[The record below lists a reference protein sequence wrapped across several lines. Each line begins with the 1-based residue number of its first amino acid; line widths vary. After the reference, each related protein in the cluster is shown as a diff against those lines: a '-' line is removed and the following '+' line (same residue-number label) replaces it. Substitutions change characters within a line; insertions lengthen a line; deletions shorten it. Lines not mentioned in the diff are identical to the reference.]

1 MNNNFNDEI
10 SLSPFFQLWDR
21 GDGIGEIYLFNA
33 IIGYIHG
40 EQQLDDGYYY
50 DEELGD
56 YVLSEDHEYQLVSCF
71 PGHLSSSHELLKP
84 FSNSPIDCLD
94 HLISLVQSVPD
105 SLLPPKPKGSVID
118 VFSGHEKFLISRNF
132 DFEIVVH
139 GATIAD
145 SIIQHFSDFS
155 HYLQKFLE
163 NYPEVHIEFLNHS
176 YLNGN
181 VYFLYELQNKYLL
194 HLVFNQNNQMIFGA
208 INQSAQMKSI
218 VILECSEKN
227 YEFIC
232 QSILE
237 KLNISSEQAKF
248 NIQIN
253 TEYITRLP
261 KRKNVFLSD
270 VIQSHFDSF
279 VSLLN
284 NQGSFI
290 LERDLKMIN
299 SKNLQFTISRQEL
312 LFLKTKIKSF
322 GLDLIPCMSLFIN
335 HLLKN
340 ETNIS

>member
-1 MNNNFNDEI
+1 MNNNFDDEI
-10 SLSPFFQLWDR
+10 SLSPFFKLWNR
-21 GDGIGEIYLFNA
+21 GDGIGEIYLFNS

-40 EQQLDDGYYY
+40 EQQLEDGYHY
-50 DEELGD
+50 DEDLGD
-56 YVLSEDHEYQLVSCF
+56 YVVDEEHEYQLVSCF

-94 HLISLVQSVPD
+94 HLISLVQSVPEN
-105 SLLPPKPKGSVID
+105 LLPPKPKGSVID
-118 VFSGHEKFLISRNF
+118 VFSGHEKFLISRDF

-139 GATIAD
+139 GAVISD
-145 SIIQHFSDFS
+145 SILQHFSDFS
-155 HYLQKFLE
+155 HYLKDFLE

-181 VYFLYELQNKYLL
+181 IYFIYELQNKYLL
-194 HLVFNQNNQMIFGA
+194 HLVFNQNNQVIFGA

-218 VILECSEKN
+218 VMLDCSYKN

-232 QSILE
+232 LSILE
-237 KLNISSEQAKF
+237 KLNISSEQAKI

-253 TEYITRLP
+253 TEYLNLLP
-261 KRKNVFLSD
+261 KRKNVFFSD

-279 VSLLN
+279 ISLLN

-290 LERDLKMIN
+290 LERDLKMTS
-299 SKNLQFTISRQEL
+299 SKNLQFSISRQEL
-312 LFLKTKIKSF
+312 LFLKTKIKPF
-322 GLDLIPCMSLFIN
+322 GLDLISCMSLFIN

-340 ETNIS
+340 QPKFS